1 MDSSVLGSSPKIFVA
16 LDKKKNDLSVLS
28 AVSIKEAENIFKYR
42 LSLNEIDKI
51 DKIVYA
57 VKFAIYSREKRLL
70 AFCHG
75 FNKKSVLK
83 IAQRHIFLDIPAYVE
98 VCN

>member
-42 LSLNEIDKI
+42 LSLNEI